1 VRQCEQVFTEGVL
14 WGSRFSICGRILPA
28 FSFWAILPIAPKP
41 SPLAPSVLFCIG
53 EKASLHAMRNK
64 RRGYGV
70 EYHLSSLQANHKTS
84 KLSRDVARGSRRS
97 QRIMKFQ
104 LLKAVVPP
112 GHQAQLRPQN
122 QSRLAV
128 ISQGTRSQC
137 SSQRVVNNYEQQR
150 LHHSSHNML

>member
-1 VRQCEQVFTEGVL
+1 VSRFLPKGFSGVL
-14 WGSRFSICGRILPA
+14 DSRFVAAYNNTA

-41 SPLAPSVLFCIG
+41 SSLAPSVLVCIG

-112 GHQAQLRPQN
+112 GSTQATKPESIGSHLTRNKKPMQLAT
-122 QSRLAV
+122 S
-128 ISQGTRSQC
+128 C
-137 SSQRVVNNYEQQR
+137 
-150 LHHSSHNML
+150 